1 MVLDE
6 RSSARPEVEAL
17 LGYRVFAG
25 GVDACLTA
33 IERAIRHGTQCQWLA
48 CLNPHS
54 YSVAT
59 RMPDFA
65 QALKAADWLIP
76 DGVGVVLASR
86 FNGGNI
92 RRRLSGPDVFVRLHR
107 RLNDLGHHRVFFLG
121 STQQVLD
128 AIKMRLQLECPNIE
142 VVGTHAP
149 PFRSTFSWQ
158 ESAAMVDAVNSAS
171 PDVLWVGMT
180 SPKQDIWLH
189 ENADR
194 LQVRFAGAVG
204 AAFDYYSG
212 RVQRAHPM
220 IRAAG
225 LEWLPRLMLSP
236 RRLWRRTFVS
246 APVFIHHVVWDRL
259 GKRRH

>member
-6 RSSARPEVEAL
+6 RSSVRPEVEDL

-33 IERAIRHGTQCQWLA
+33 IERAITSGTQCRWLA

-54 YSVAT
+54 YSVAART
-59 RMPDFA
+59 PDFA
-65 QALKAADWLIP
+65 QALNAADWLIP
-76 DGVGVVLASR
+76 DGVGIVLASR
-86 FNGGNI
+86 LNGGNI
-92 RRRLSGPDVFVRLHR
+92 KTRLCGPDVFVRLHR
-107 RLNDLGHHRVFFLG
+107 RLNDLGRHRVFFLG
-121 STQQVLD
+121 SSQQVLS
-128 AIKMRLQLECPNIE
+128 AIKARLQLECPNIE

-158 ESAAMVDAVNSAS
+158 ESAAMVDAVNSVS

-189 ENADR
+189 ENACR
-194 LQVRFAGAVG
+194 LHVRFAGAVG

-220 IRAAG
+220 MCAAG
-225 LEWLPRLMLSP
+225 LEWFPRLMRSP

-246 APVFIHHVVWDRL
+246 APVFIGHVVRDRFR
-259 GKRRH
+259 KRRS